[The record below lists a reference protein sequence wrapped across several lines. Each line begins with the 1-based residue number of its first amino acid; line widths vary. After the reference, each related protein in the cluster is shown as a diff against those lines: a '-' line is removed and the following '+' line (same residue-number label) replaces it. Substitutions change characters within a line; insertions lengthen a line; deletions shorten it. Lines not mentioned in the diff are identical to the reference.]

1 MIAMKVLGISLRKPS
16 FGEFTAAAVM
26 GIGCGIAAIG
36 LAKASGHG
44 LSAVD
49 AGALLVVCVWA
60 TVGVRL
66 GVRLDQGPRHLAVY
80 GAVAAVLL
88 GFYEG
93 ALAIAL

>member
-1 MIAMKVLGISLRKPS
+1 MHAMNVFGVALRKPS
-16 FGEFTAAAVM
+16 FGELTAAAVM
-26 GIGCGIAAIG
+26 GIGCWMAAIG

-66 GVRLDQGPRHLAVY
+66 GVRFDQGPRHLAVY
-80 GAVAAVLL
+80 GVVAALLL

>member
-1 MIAMKVLGISLRKPS
+1 MKVLGISLRQPT
-16 FGEFTAAAVM
+16 FGELTAAAVM
-26 GIGCGIAAIG
+26 GIGCWMAAVG

-44 LSAVD
+44 LGAVD

-66 GVRLDQGPRHLAVY
+66 GVRLDQGPRHLAAY
-80 GAVAAVLL
+80 GLIGAALL

-93 ALAIAL
+93 ALAITL